1 MSNNLKDQAQL
12 SAVDDLTPPPGA
24 NDQANPV
31 HELHKLLAG
40 SFKHIKNDQVDETT
54 PAGSCLRPLLLALS
68 WSGEDRHMAEALPH
82 FDKVRNIEGL
92 RAVLAALNFE
102 TEPRPLSSAEIKD
115 SMIPCL
121 FCSGDEIN
129 VVLKIN
135 DDGSLLTFNGKLQ
148 DFVEVSV
155 NKRPGTIYIIHE
167 TSIEDERSK
176 WEKTGWVQMVL
187 GRFKRTFATLLLLSL
202 GINLLTMAVPL
213 YIMNVYGMAIGAKSV
228 TTLLALFVGIG
239 LIVIIEVAMRN
250 IRSRAIAYLGARV
263 ESLIS
268 IRAFQH
274 LLYLPLTMT
283 ESANIS
289 TQVTRLKQYEGVRE
303 LFTGSLIAAFL
314 DLPFI
319 GLFVLAVFAIGGV
332 LGFVPI
338 TLIVLYVILA
348 AITIPLANGHLR
360 RAGGAKTKIRNFLMA
375 TTSKHQ
381 TLQETKAQ
389 ETWIKRFETL
399 ASQQLVHQFKAQH
412 FNLSVQTIAQTL
424 MMIAGAA
431 TVGIGT
437 LLAMESTISMGALI
451 GATTLVWRGLSPIQ
465 SAFLG
470 LTRLGQSMESIK
482 QINQLML
489 IGLERQPG
497 KHATLY
503 RKLKGKI
510 SLLGVSLRYS
520 AQTEPALS
528 GLTLKINAGELIAV
542 TGNSG
547 AGKSTILK
555 VIAGLYR
562 PQAGVVQIDDID
574 SRQLDVGELRHA
586 LGFVPQRQ
594 SFFYGTIS
602 QNIRLAHPTATTDD
616 IKQALKKAG
625 VLDQVME
632 LEDGLEFRLRGNR
645 ETRFSNGFLKQL
657 MLARAFV
664 KNAPIYLLDEPGA
677 QLDYAADK
685 ALMDTLRQQKGKTT
699 TVMVTHRPSHMYLA
713 DRVVVVNYGQVV
725 ADGPPEKV
733 VPLVLAQGQNAPS
746 KQAAAGNS

>member
-1 MSNNLKDQAQL
+1 MISHLKSPTKTTAADSLQHR
-12 SAVDDLTPPPGA
+12 PG
-24 NDQANPV
+24 DPANPV
-31 HELHKLLAG
+31 HELHKLLAN
-40 SFKHIKNDQVDETT
+40 SFQLIKDDQVDETT

-68 WSGEDRHMAEALPH
+68 WTGEDRHMVEALPH

-92 RAVLAALNFE
+92 RAVLASLNFE
-102 TEPRPLSSAEIKD
+102 TEQRPLSTAEIKP
-115 SMIPCL
+115 SMVPCL
-121 FCSGDEIN
+121 FCHGDEVN
-129 VVLKIN
+129 VILKIN
-135 DDGSLLTFNGKLQ
+135 DDGSLLTFNGALR
-148 DFVEVSV
+148 DFVTVAPD
-155 NKRPGTIYIIHE
+155 KRPGVIYIAHE
-167 TSIEDERSK
+167 TSIEDDRST
-176 WEKTGWVQMVL
+176 WEKTGWMQMVL
-187 GRFKRTFATLLLLSL
+187 GKFKRTFAVLLLLSL
-202 GINLLTMAVPL
+202 GINVLTMAVPL

-239 LIVIIEVAMRN
+239 LIVTIEVAMRN

-283 ESANIS
+283 ESAGIS

-319 GLFVLAVFAIGGV
+319 GLFVLAIFAIGGV

-338 TLIVLYVILA
+338 ALIVLYVVLA
-348 AITIPLANGHLR
+348 AIAIPMANGHLR
-360 RAGGAKTKIRNFLMA
+360 RAGGSKTKVRNFLM
-375 TTSKHQ
+375 TTANKHQ

-399 ASQQLVHQFKAQH
+399 SSQQLLNQFRAQH
-412 FNLSVQTIAQTL
+412 FNLTVQTIAQTL
-424 MMIAGAA
+424 MMIAGA
-431 TVGIGT
+431 TTIGIGT
-437 LLAMESTISMGALI
+437 LLAMEDTISMGALI

-470 LTRLGQSMESIK
+470 LMRLGQSMESVR
-482 QINQLML
+482 QVNHLML

-497 KHATLY
+497 KHATIF

-510 SLLGVSLRYS
+510 ALLGVSMRHS

-528 GLTLKINAGELIAV
+528 GLNLRVNPGELIAI

-547 AGKSTILK
+547 AGKSTLLK

-574 SRQLDVGELRHA
+574 SRQLDVGELRHE
-586 LGFVPQRQ
+586 LGFLPQRQ

-602 QNIRLAHPTATTDD
+602 QNIRLAHPTATTED
-616 IKQALKKAG
+616 IKKALKKAG
-625 VLDQVME
+625 VLNKVME
-632 LEDGLEFRLRGNR
+632 LDGGLEFRLQGNR
-645 ETRFSNGFLKQL
+645 ETRFSDGFLKQL
-657 MLARAFV
+657 MLARTFV
-664 KNAPIYLLDEPGA
+664 KEAPIYLLDEPGA
-677 QLDYAADK
+677 QLDNAADEK
-685 ALMDTLRQQKGKTT
+685 LMETLLAEKGKSTIL
-699 TVMVTHRPSHMYLA
+699 MVTHRPSHMRLA
-713 DRVVVVNYGQVV
+713 DRVVVLNYGQIV
-725 ADGPPEKV
+725 ADGPPEKI
-733 VPLVLAQGQNAPS
+733 VPMILAQGNKVPG
-746 KQAAAGNS
+746 KQSAG